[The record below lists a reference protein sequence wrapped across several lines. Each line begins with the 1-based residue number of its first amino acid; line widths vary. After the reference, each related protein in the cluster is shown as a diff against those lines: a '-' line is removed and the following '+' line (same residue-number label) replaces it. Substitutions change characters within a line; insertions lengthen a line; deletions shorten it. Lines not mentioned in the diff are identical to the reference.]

1 MTPPRPARTLVSGA
15 VVLVTAGALLLGAT
29 PALAAGS
36 GPVTTAVA
44 GAANVFTDALVSGE
58 QLARGE
64 SITSVGG
71 GYRFVLQSD
80 GNAVTYDASG
90 RAVFSTGTQGR
101 GDRLVMQS
109 DGNLV
114 IYAADGRPV
123 WFTGTGDETGSSVR
137 IQSDGNLVVSRAD
150 GSPAWASSTGSR
162 IAAPPTDS
170 LYATET
176 LRAGQ
181 RLTSGDGRFTAV
193 MQGDGNLVGYGPQG
207 VTWNT
212 GTSGAGN
219 RFVLQEDG
227 NAVIYGSDGAAKWAT
242 GTSGSGV
249 RMNLDNAGRLAL
261 HSIDDRLLWSSR
273 IAFPSSTLFAAA
285 GLDGGELLVSAN
297 GAYRALMQPD
307 GNFVVYGRTGPVWS
321 TGTSTPGQTFSLD
334 DDGFMSVAGQGSASW
349 TALPRYFV
357 NVGPAVPPFRLVMQD
372 DGNLVQYDG
381 RGRASWS
388 SR

>member
-44 GAANVFTDALVSGE
+44 RAANVFTDALVSGE

-90 RAVFSTGTQGR
+90 RAVFSTGTEGR
-101 GDRLVMQS
+101 GDRLVMQA
-109 DGNLV
+109 DGNV
-114 IYAADGRPV
+114 VVYTADGRPV
-123 WFTGTGDETGSSVR
+123 WSTGTADEAGAALR
-137 IQSDGNLVVSRAD
+137 IQIDGNLVVSRAD
-150 GSPAWASSTGSR
+150 GSPAWASSIGTT
-162 IAAPPTDS
+162 IEAPPTDW
-170 LYATET
+170 LYPTET
-176 LRAGQ
+176 LRTGR

-193 MQGDGNLVGYGPQG
+193 MQSDGNFVGYGPNG
-207 VTWNT
+207 VTWST

-219 RFVLQEDG
+219 RLVLQADG
-227 NAVIYGSDGAAKWAT
+227 NAVIYGAEGAAKWAT

-249 RMNLDNAGRLAL
+249 RMNLDNTGRLVL
-261 HSIDDRLLWSSR
+261 YSIEDTVLWSSR
-273 IAFPSSTLFAAA
+273 IAFPSSTLFAPAA
-285 GLDGGELLVSAN
+285 LYAGEGLRSGN
-297 GAYRALMQPD
+297 GAYRAVMQAD
-307 GNFVVYGRTGPVWS
+307 GNLVVSGRTGPIWS
-321 TGTSTPGQTFSLD
+321 TGTSTCGDFFSID
-334 DDGFMSVAGQGSASW
+334 EDGYMAVAGRGSASW

-357 NVGPAVPPFRLVMQD
+357 NVGPAVPPYRLVMQD

>member
-64 SITSVGG
+64 SITSIGG

-90 RAVFSTGTQGR
+90 RAVFSTGTEGR
-101 GDRLVMQS
+101 GDRLVMQT
-109 DGNLV
+109 DGNV
-114 IYAADGRPV
+114 VVYAADGRPV
-123 WFTGTGDETGSSVR
+123 WSTGTADEAGAALR

-150 GSPAWASSTGSR
+150 GSPAWASSIGTT
-162 IAAPPTDS
+162 IEAPPTDW
-170 LYATET
+170 LYPTET
-176 LRAGQ
+176 LRTGR

-193 MQGDGNLVGYGPQG
+193 MQNDGNFVGYGPNG
-207 VTWNT
+207 VTWST

-219 RFVLQEDG
+219 RLVLQADG
-227 NAVIYGSDGAAKWAT
+227 NAVIYGADGAAKWAT

-249 RMNLDNAGRLAL
+249 RMNLDTTGRLVL
-261 HSIDDRLLWSSR
+261 YSIEDTILWSSR
-273 IAFPSSTLFAAA
+273 IAFPSSTLFAPAA
-285 GLDGGELLVSAN
+285 LYAGEGLRSGN
-297 GAYRALMQPD
+297 GAYRAVMQAD
-307 GNFVVYGRTGPVWS
+307 GNLVVSGRTGPIWS
-321 TGTSTPGQTFSLD
+321 TGTSTSDDFFSID
-334 DDGFMSVAGQGSASW
+334 EDGYMTVAGRGRASW

>member
-1 MTPPRPARTLVSGA
+1 MTPRHPARTLLSGA
-15 VVLVTAGALLLGAT
+15 VVLATAGALLLGAP

-44 GAANVFTDALVSGE
+44 TAANVFTDALVSGE

-64 SITSVGG
+64 SIVSVGG
-71 GYRFVLQSD
+71 GYRFVLQTD

-90 RAVFSTGTQGR
+90 RATFSTGTQGR
-101 GDRLVMQS
+101 GDRLVMQA

-123 WFTGTGDETGSSVR
+123 WFTGTGDETGASVR
-137 IQSDGNLVVSRAD
+137 IQNDGNLVVSRAN
-150 GSPAWASSTGSR
+150 GTPAWASSTGTT

-170 LYATET
+170 LYPTET

-193 MQGDGNLVGYGPQG
+193 MQGDGNFVGYGPNG
-207 VTWNT
+207 VTWST

-227 NAVIYGSDGAAKWAT
+227 NAVIYGADGSVKWFT

-249 RMNLDNAGRLAL
+249 RMNLDNAGRLVL
-261 HSIDDRLLWSSR
+261 YSIDDDLLWSSR
-273 IAFPSSTLFAAA
+273 IAFPNSTLFAAA
-285 GLDGGELLVSAN
+285 ALYGGEGLRSGN
-297 GAYRALMQPD
+297 GAFRAVMQAD
-307 GNFVVYGRTGPVWS
+307 GNFVVYGRSGPVWS
-321 TGTSTPGQTFSLD
+321 TGTSTSGDVFSID
-334 DDGFMSVAGQGSASW
+334 EDGYMAVAAQGRVSWSV
-349 TALPRYFV
+349 LPRYVV

>member
-1 MTPPRPARTLVSGA
+1 MTPRHPARTLLSGA
-15 VVLVTAGALLLGAT
+15 VVLATAGALLLGAP

-44 GAANVFTDALVSGE
+44 TAANVFTDALVSGE

-64 SITSVGG
+64 SIVSVGG
-71 GYRFVLQSD
+71 GYRFVLQTD

-90 RAVFSTGTQGR
+90 RATFSTGTQGR
-101 GDRLVMQS
+101 GDRLVMQA

-123 WFTGTGDETGSSVR
+123 WFTGTGDETGASVR
-137 IQSDGNLVVSRAD
+137 IQNDGNLVVSRAN
-150 GSPAWASSTGSR
+150 GAPAWASSIGTT

-170 LYATET
+170 LYPTET

-193 MQGDGNLVGYGPQG
+193 MQGDGNFVGYGPNG
-207 VTWNT
+207 VTWST
-212 GTSGAGN
+212 GTSGDGN

-227 NAVIYGSDGAAKWAT
+227 NAVIYGADGSVKWFT

-249 RMNLDNAGRLAL
+249 RMNLDNAGRLVLYSLEDAP
-261 HSIDDRLLWSSR
+261 LWSSR
-273 IAFPSSTLFAAA
+273 TAFPNSTLFAPAA
-285 GLDGGELLVSAN
+285 LYPGEGLRSGN
-297 GAYRALMQPD
+297 GAYRAVMQAD
-307 GNFVVYGRTGPVWS
+307 GNFVVYGPAGAIWS
-321 TGTSTPGQTFSLD
+321 TGNPTPGAVLSLE
-334 DDGFMSVAGQGSASW
+334 DDGFMSVSSRGGVSW
-349 TALPRYFV
+349 TVLPRYFV